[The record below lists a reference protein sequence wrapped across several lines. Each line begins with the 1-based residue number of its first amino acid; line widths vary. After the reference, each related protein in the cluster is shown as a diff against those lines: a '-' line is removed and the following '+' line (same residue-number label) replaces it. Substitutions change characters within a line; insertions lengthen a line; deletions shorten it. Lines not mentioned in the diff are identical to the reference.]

1 MGSLPNL
8 SHWWGL
14 WSRCALSIFF
24 SIWLILP
31 KWWTNF
37 TFGHFFHFLG
47 QFWYFFG
54 NNSRT
59 KCHFALILVLKV
71 AVTKYTTEIW
81 KKNIFEKS
89 IMAPQAAKNMPLK
102 TKNSK
107 FWNLVLQNS
116 ALLHQVMLK
125 FNRKLL
131 VLSDYTKLLIF
142 CSFVLLFCSSAS
154 INATQFFKNLEI
166 CAILKLP
173 FPSE

>member
-1 MGSLPNL
+1 M
-8 SHWWGL
+8 
-14 WSRCALSIFF
+14 
-24 SIWLILP
+24 P
-31 KWWTNF
+31 KWRTTF

-71 AVTKYTTEIW
+71 AVTNYTTQIW

-131 VLSDYTKLLIF
+131 ILSDYTIILIF
-142 CSFVLLFCSSAS
+142 TSFVLLFCSSAS
-154 INATQFFKNLEI
+154 INATQFFQNLEI
-166 CAILKLP
+166 SAILKLP